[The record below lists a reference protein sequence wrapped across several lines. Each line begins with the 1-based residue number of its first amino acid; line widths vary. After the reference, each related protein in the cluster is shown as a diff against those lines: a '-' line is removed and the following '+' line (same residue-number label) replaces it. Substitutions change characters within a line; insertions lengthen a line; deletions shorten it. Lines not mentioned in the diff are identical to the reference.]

1 VHRGGDDHL
10 HAGRGARILGD
21 RLYWRGIQ
29 KNILFAII
37 FLFAI
42 AISSFGWFTGKN
54 SLRSYLIEKP
64 MNRLLI
70 NSSQLLRR
78 FALCATLAALAFT
91 QASRAQTIPN
101 PSFEANAFAAAP
113 GYIGDNADITGWT
126 ADNPYGAGLSPTAGD
141 NTFANNGTV
150 PNGTNVAFISG
161 GTTLSTTITGLTA
174 GTVYKLTLRVNATTN
189 EAGLNPILRANV
201 DGTDILTVAIYPV
214 QDVAPY
220 EYIAFEFTAT
230 GASAALSLVN
240 DATSDQTL
248 LVDDLTI
255 AVSSGKWS
263 VDAWTDDS
271 TSGIDGQY
279 VYTHAYSFNSS
290 ANAVINGV
298 PFTGVPGANPAVSNK
313 LAVTHVA
320 STYTGDA
327 NNITGSSATIAKDFI
342 YSGASVA
349 SGEYETITVLGLT
362 PGTEYVATI
371 YSCGWDA
378 PTEAWRWATISSG
391 DDRLTINQDH
401 FDNDNGIR
409 FSYRYTAGTN
419 GTAVINIAPINP
431 ANVSIHLYAFSNRE
445 AVSRNVAP
453 TITSQPVSTTVSG
466 GIPLDLTV
474 GANGFPAPA
483 FQWRFNGTNI
493 AGATSATYSIP
504 QTASQNAGTYDVIV
518 SNSVGSVTSVGARVI
533 VGLPMDNPSFE
544 ADSFTQWPG
553 YSGDNNPAHNDLPG
567 GPNMAITGWVQSVL
581 ESSGI
586 NPISNGESPFAD
598 NGTIPNGKQVA
609 FIQTT
614 TGETNTLSQTITG
627 LTVGSQYYV
636 HYYENSRAAT
646 PAAILGVT
654 LGSDVV
660 IPDHSVPSGSY
671 HEVFSDV
678 FTATQTS
685 EDLTF
690 SKSSPSAIDTTVL
703 IDNVAIVPVVAGTA
717 PFISVN
723 PASAFAAVGQ
733 NAAFSGQVIGSLPL
747 TYQWFRN
754 GTAISGATKA
764 TLSLTNLAVAMAG
777 DYTLQ
782 ASNSA
787 GSVTTVAAH
796 LTVNQPVPGLF
807 NTGVD
812 DAGAPLDDG
821 LIDSHYLLI
830 TNPQYEGQQ
839 DTVVEDSTV
848 FPISDGTWLRDT
860 DTSKWIGPELNT
872 AADAIGIYTYRTVVD
887 LTGRDPKTVVI
898 LGGWATDNTGNDILV
913 NGVSTGNAQSPGFNA
928 YTPFAIY
935 GTNTAFVAGTN
946 TIDFIVEN
954 VAAVGYTGLRVE
966 IQQSNVLPAGSNPGG
981 ATLAITRNGNA
992 LSISWTGTAAGQ
1004 KLQSAPDINGPW
1016 TEVTGTANPYSTTA
1030 TGNRMFFRVA
1040 Q

>member
-1 VHRGGDDHL
+1 LPGV
-10 HAGRGARILGD
+10 
-21 RLYWRGIQ
+21 
-29 KNILFAII
+29 
-37 FLFAI
+37 
-42 AISSFGWFTGKN
+42 
-54 SLRSYLIEKP
+54 
-64 MNRLLI
+64 
-70 NSSQLLRR
+70 
-78 FALCATLAALAFT
+78 
-91 QASRAQTIPN
+91 N
-101 PSFEANAFAAAP
+101 P
-113 GYIGDNADITGWT
+113 
-126 ADNPYGAGLSPTAGD
+126 
-141 NTFANNGTV
+141 TV
-150 PNGTNVAFISG
+150 T
-161 GTTLSTTITGLTA
+161 
-174 GTVYKLTLRVNATTN
+174 
-189 EAGLNPILRANV
+189 
-201 DGTDILTVAIYPV
+201 
-214 QDVAPY
+214 
-220 EYIAFEFTAT
+220 
-230 GASAALSLVN
+230 
-240 DATSDQTL
+240 
-248 LVDDLTI
+248 
-255 AVSSGKWS
+255 
-263 VDAWTDDS
+263 
-271 TSGIDGQY
+271 
-279 VYTHAYSFNSS
+279 
-290 ANAVINGV
+290 
-298 PFTGVPGANPAVSNK
+298 NK
-313 LAVTHVA
+313 LAITHVA
-320 STYTGDA
+320 SIYNGDA
-327 NNITGSSATIAKDFI
+327 NNISGSSATIAKDFI

-349 SGEYETITVLGLT
+349 SGDYETITVLGLT
-362 PGTEYVATI
+362 PGTDYVATV

-378 PTEAWRWATISSG
+378 PTEAWRWATISYG

-401 FDNDNGIR
+401 FDNNNGIR

-453 TITSQPVSTTVSG
+453 AITSQPASTTVAG

-504 QTASQNAGTYDVIV
+504 QTASQSAGTYDVIV
-518 SNSVGSVTSVGARVI
+518 SNSVGSVTSVVARVI
-533 VGLPMDNPSFE
+533 VGIPMANPSFE
-544 ADSFTQWPG
+544 TDSFTQWPG
-553 YSGDNNPAHNDLPG
+553 YSGDNPAHNDLPG
-567 GPNMAITGWVQSVL
+567 GPNMPITDWIQSGP
-581 ESSGI
+581 ENSGI
-586 NPISNGESPFAD
+586 NPISDGESPFAD

-609 FIQTT
+609 FIQTLD
-614 TGETNTLSQTITG
+614 GTNTLSQTVTG
-627 LTVGSQYYV
+627 LAVGSQYYL

-646 PAAILGVT
+646 PNAILGVT

-660 IPDHSVPSGSY
+660 IPDHSVPSGNY
-671 HEVFSDV
+671 REAFSDV
-678 FTATQTS
+678 FTATQAS

-690 SKSSPSAIDTTVL
+690 IKSSPGAIDTTVL
-703 IDNVAIVPVVAGTA
+703 IDNVAIVPVAAGTA
-717 PFISVN
+717 PFITVN
-723 PASAFAAVGQ
+723 PNATMAAVGQ
-733 NAAFSGQVIGSLPL
+733 NAMLSGQVIGSLPL
-747 TYQWFRN
+747 SYQWFRN
-754 GTAISGATKA
+754 GTAVSGATNS
-764 TLSLTNLAVAMAG
+764 TLSLTNLEVAMAG

-787 GSVTTVAAH
+787 GSVTTTAGH

-812 DAGAPLDDG
+812 DTGAPLADG

-839 DTVVEDSTV
+839 DSVVEDSTV

-913 NGVSTGNAQSPGFNA
+913 NGVSTGNTQSPGFNA

-935 GTNTAFVAGTN
+935 GTNTTFVAGTN
-946 TIDFIVEN
+946 TIDFVVEN

-966 IQQSNVLPAGSNPGG
+966 IQQSNVLPAGSNPDG

-1004 KLQSAPDINGPW
+1004 KLQSATDINGPW
-1016 TEVTGTANPYSTTA
+1016 SDVPGASNPYSATA
-1030 TGNRMFFRVA
+1030 TGSKMFFRVA